1 MTIQKYAVNQY
12 SVQALL
18 TWVQTGA
25 IAIPEIQ
32 RPFVWSA
39 TQVRDLIDSLYTGYP
54 VGYLIAW
61 KNPHVR
67 LKDGSI
73 SEGKRILIDG
83 QQRVTALMS
92 ALLGMSVV
100 NKDYRKMNITI
111 AFNPIEQ
118 RFEVTNPAIQ
128 KDKQWLPN
136 ITDVLS
142 PDVKMLRLVKEY
154 CEQNEGT
161 DQDEI
166 YESIELLR
174 GIVNNHIGLIELD
187 SDLDIETVTEI
198 FIRINSKGTVLS
210 QADFVM
216 SKIAA
221 NDVYGGNLLRK
232 CIDYFCHL
240 AIAPEFYEQI
250 KESDTEFANT
260 NYFSKMSWL
269 RKEND
274 DLYDPSY
281 TDMLRVAFMS
291 EFQRAKLGDLVALL
305 SGRNFETREYE
316 ETIAEQSFRTLEKG
330 IMRFMNETD
339 FKRFLMIIRSAGF
352 IETSMIRS
360 RNALNVAYTLYLT
373 MRNQNECAN
382 DIESC
387 VRRWFVMSLL
397 TGHYSGSA
405 ESTMNF
411 DIKQIN
417 ECGAKAYLRDLE
429 KAELSDAFWDAGLPQ
444 AMNTSVA
451 TSPYFYAYLAAQVH
465 ANDKGFLSKDITVH
479 DLITHRGDIHH
490 LFPRSYLK
498 KHDLT
503 KGKYN
508 QIANYVMMQSE
519 INIAVG
525 DQAPKDYFTQILE
538 QCVAGQAAYGGITSL
553 NEMKANFAAHCIP
566 EGIETMD
573 VSDYEDFLYM
583 RRRLIADKI
592 RHYYQ
597 NI

>member
-1 MTIQKYAVNQY
+1 
-12 SVQALL
+12 
-18 TWVQTGA
+18 
-25 IAIPEIQ
+25 
-32 RPFVWSA
+32 
-39 TQVRDLIDSLYTGYP
+39 
-54 VGYLIAW
+54 
-61 KNPHVR
+61 
-67 LKDGSI
+67 
-73 SEGKRILIDG
+73 
-83 QQRVTALMS
+83 
-92 ALLGMSVV
+92 
-100 NKDYRKMNITI
+100 
-111 AFNPIEQ
+111 
-118 RFEVTNPAIQ
+118 
-128 KDKQWLPN
+128 
-136 ITDVLS
+136 
-142 PDVKMLRLVKEY
+142 
-154 CEQNEGT
+154 
-161 DQDEI
+161 
-166 YESIELLR
+166 
-174 GIVNNHIGLIELD
+174 
-187 SDLDIETVTEI
+187 
-198 FIRINSKGTVLS
+198 
-210 QADFVM
+210 
-216 SKIAA
+216 
-221 NDVYGGNLLRK
+221 
-232 CIDYFCHL
+232 
-240 AIAPEFYEQI
+240 
-250 KESDTEFANT
+250 
-260 NYFSKMSWL
+260 
-269 RKEND
+269 
-274 DLYDPSY
+274 
-281 TDMLRVAFMS
+281 
-291 EFQRAKLGDLVALL
+291 
-305 SGRNFETREYE
+305 
-316 ETIAEQSFRTLEKG
+316 
-330 IMRFMNETD
+330 
-339 FKRFLMIIRSAGF
+339 
-352 IETSMIRS
+352 
-360 RNALNVAYTLYLT
+360 
-373 MRNQNECAN
+373 
-382 DIESC
+382 
-387 VRRWFVMSLL
+387 

-429 KAELSDAFWDAGLPQ
+429 QAELSDAFWDAGLPQ